1 MSGVCEVGGGLE
13 GGQGFPNP
21 RSSRE
26 DVEAAWLP
34 SSDDVVEVGPGG
46 GGEGCCLGGE
56 VGDLVEAGVVVDEG
70 CAAGADLVE
79 EFADAGFCV
88 AGVSSGFDDLEA
100 PSAGVVEVPAGCVVD
115 EFVCVYACEVD
126 VASVD
131 AVHGVEEVVGGDVG
145 GGDGGEFVEEEVWGE
160 SLAWVLLFVVFDELP
175 DGGVAGVCE
184 VVGVDVV
191 EVDEGVAVA
200 AEGDADDDGFGAHSC
215 CGVLVGACCTSK
227 PP

>member
-1 MSGVCEVGGGLE
+1 M
-13 GGQGFPNP
+13 
-21 RSSRE
+21 
-26 DVEAAWLP
+26 
-34 SSDDVVEVGPGG
+34 VEVGPGCW
-46 GGEGCCLGGE
+46 GEGCCLGGE
-56 VGDLVEAGVVVDEG
+56 VGDLGEAGVVVDEG

-79 EFADAGFCV
+79 ELPNGCFCV
-88 AGVSSGFDDLEA
+88 AGVSAGFDDLEA
-100 PSAGVVEVPAGCVVD
+100 AGACVVEVSACGVVD

-145 GGDGGEFVEEEVWGE
+145 CGDAGEFVEEEVWGE
-160 SLAWVLLFVVFDELP
+160 SLAGVLLLVVFDELP

-200 AEGDADDDGFGAHSC
+200 AEGDADDGGFGVH
-215 CGVLVGACCTSK
+215 VLVWGVGGGLLVLQA
-227 PP
+227 PAGG